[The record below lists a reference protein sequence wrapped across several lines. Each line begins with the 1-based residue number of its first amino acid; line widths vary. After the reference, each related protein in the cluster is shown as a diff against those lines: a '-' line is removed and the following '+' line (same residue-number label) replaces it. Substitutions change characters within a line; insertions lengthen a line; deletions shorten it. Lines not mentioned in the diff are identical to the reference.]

1 MPIAKGLA
9 PASRSRGDK
18 RVTRLQAPAML
29 SASSNAPMMDAVID
43 RPGAHHHM
51 MIDQLEALIAT
62 LPALL
67 A

>member
-9 PASRSRGDK
+9 SASRSR
-18 RVTRLQAPAML
+18 
-29 SASSNAPMMDAVID
+29 
-43 RPGAHHHM
+43 GAHHHM